1 MSGAPDAAADR
12 HLESFLRALSG
23 VLGPRLTS
31 VVLYGSAAR
40 GDFGPGT
47 SDLNLLVVIEDL
59 ERSTLEAIAPAIA
72 EWTAQ
77 GQPPPRL
84 FTPSLLAGA
93 VDVFPM
99 ELLDIQAG
107 RRVLRG
113 GDPFATLVVPRQGL
127 RLQCERELREKLM
140 RLQEGYVDTH
150 ASSEGLR
157 LLLSDSYTTFA
168 ALLRGC
174 LRLYDVEPPSRNT
187 DAVALFCEHAGI
199 DRMPFEEVEALRRG
213 AAPRDDLKALYSR
226 YHEALARVID
236 AIDRMPVGEGGRTR

>member
-1 MSGAPDAAADR
+1 MSEPKTTDDPVLRGAVESLVRAAGGR
-12 HLESFLRALSG
+12 LR
-23 VLGPRLTS
+23 S

-40 GDFGPGT
+40 GDYHKGT
-47 SDLNLLVVIEDL
+47 SDLNLALVLDRL
-59 ERSTLEAIAPAIA
+59 DPATLEAISGAIA
-72 EWTAQ
+72 AWTRR

-84 FTPSLLAGA
+84 LSPEIIAEAS
-93 VDVFPM
+93 DVFPIEM
-99 ELLDIQAG
+99 LDIRACHV
-107 RRVLRG
+107 VLHG
-113 GDPFATLVVPRQGL
+113 EDPFAALEVARDHL

-236 AIDRMPVGEGGRTR
+236 AIDRVPVGEGGRTR